1 MSVPVSMFQVGVVPT
16 NYSTNDISSTNQYN
30 YRNLIDVYP
39 VYQLYQDQ
47 YYNTRQINPISLATL
62 SPTTLDPSNLPCDVR
77 PMIYEQGDADNRE
90 KLNLHRTPLNN
101 PNLWQSHLPAKS
113 GYYNNNEHNA
123 NNNIRPI
130 SAINVGQ
137 STSAQDIRGFYV
149 LII

>member
-1 MSVPVSMFQVGVVPT
+1 MSVPTSMFQVGIVPT

-30 YRNLIDVYP
+30 YRNLIDVYH

-149 LII
+149 

>member
-1 MSVPVSMFQVGVVPT
+1 MSIPVSMFQVGVIPT
-16 NYSTNDISSTNQYN
+16 NYSTNDVSSTNQYN

-47 YYNTRQINPISLATL
+47 YYNTRQINPISLASV
-62 SPTTLDPSNLPCDVR
+62 SPSSLDPSNLPCDVR

-149 LII
+149 

>member
-30 YRNLIDVYP
+30 YINLIDVYP

-149 LII
+149 

>member
-1 MSVPVSMFQVGVVPT
+1 MSVPTSMFQVGIVPT

-30 YRNLIDVYP
+30 CRNLIDVYP

-149 LII
+149 

>member
-1 MSVPVSMFQVGVVPT
+1 MSIPVSMFQVGVVPT
-16 NYSTNDISSTNQYN
+16 NYSTHDVSSTNQYN
-30 YRNLIDVYP
+30 HRNLIDVHP
-39 VYQLYQDQ
+39 VYQLYQNQ
-47 YYNTRQINPISLATL
+47 YYNTRQINPISLASV
-62 SPTTLDPSNLPCDVR
+62 SPSSLDPSNLPCDVR

-137 STSAQDIRGFYV
+137 STSSQDIRGFYV
-149 LII
+149 

>member
-1 MSVPVSMFQVGVVPT
+1 MSVPTSMFQVGIVPT

-47 YYNTRQINPISLATL
+47 YDNTRQINPISLATL

-149 LII
+149 

>member
-1 MSVPVSMFQVGVVPT
+1 MSVPTSMFQVGIVPT
-16 NYSTNDISSTNQYN
+16 NDSTNDISSTNQYN

-149 LII
+149 

>member
-1 MSVPVSMFQVGVVPT
+1 MSVPTSMFQVGVVPT
-16 NYSTNDISSTNQYN
+16 NYPTYDTSSTNQYN

-39 VYQLYQDQ
+39 VYQIYQDQ

-62 SPTTLDPSNLPCDVR
+62 TPTTLDPSNLPCDVR
-77 PMIYEQGDADNRE
+77 PTIYEQGDADNRE

-123 NNNIRPI
+123 NNNILAI
-130 SAINVGQ
+130 SDINVGQ
-137 STSAQDIRGFYV
+137 STSFQDIHGFYV
-149 LII
+149 

>member
-1 MSVPVSMFQVGVVPT
+1 M
-16 NYSTNDISSTNQYN
+16 
-30 YRNLIDVYP
+30 
-39 VYQLYQDQ
+39 YQLYQDQ

-149 LII
+149 

>member
-1 MSVPVSMFQVGVVPT
+1 MSVPMSMFQVGIVPT

-149 LII
+149 